1 MLANIR
7 VRENG
12 ESRFL
17 CELDLMKF
25 TKEQVQERINERG
38 LDEESFFVCGFPDW
52 EVDTIFT
59 LGEAYLLKKIIVDL
73 YEGDEFVVSYLLK
86 QGKSLVDI
94 ATRIYRFLTK
104 DEVELMVKLLEQAEF
119 GSVIHFFYKAGSWIT
134 AVNSYIEKGVVLN
147 TPKGFYVDVDEEYF
161 H

>member
-12 ESRFL
+12 QSRFL

-25 TKEQVQERINERG
+25 TKEQVQERISERG
-38 LDEESFFVCGFPDW
+38 LDEDSFFVCGFYDW
-52 EVDTIFT
+52 GVDTIFT
-59 LGEAYLLKKIIVDL
+59 LGEAYLLKKIIVEL
-73 YEGDEFVVSYLLK
+73 YKGDEFVVSYLLK
-86 QGKSLVDI
+86 QGKPLVDI

-104 DEVELMVKLLEQAEF
+104 DEAELMVKLLEHAEF
-119 GSVIHFFYKAGSWIT
+119 SSVIHFFYKAGSWIT

-147 TPKGFYVDVDEEYF
+147 TLKGFYVDEEYF

>member
-12 ESRFL
+12 QSRFL

-25 TKEQVQERINERG
+25 TKEQVQERMNERG
-38 LDEESFFVCGFPDW
+38 LDEESFFVCGFSDW
-52 EVDTIFT
+52 GVDTIFT
-59 LGEAYLLKKIIVDL
+59 LGKAYLLKKIIVDL
-73 YEGDEFVVSYLLK
+73 YGGDEFVVSYLLK

-94 ATRIYRFLTK
+94 AARSYIFLTK
-104 DEVELMVKLLEQAEF
+104 DEAELMLKLLEHAEF
-119 GSVIHFFYKAGSWIT
+119 SSVIHFFYKAGSWIT
-134 AVNSYIEKGVVLN
+134 AVNSYIEEGVVLN
-147 TPKGFYVDVDEEYF
+147 TPKGFYVDEEYF

>member
-7 VRENG
+7 VHENG
-12 ESRFL
+12 QSRFL

-25 TKEQVQERINERG
+25 TKEQVQERMNKRG
-38 LDEESFFVCGFPDW
+38 LDEESFFVCGFSDW
-52 EVDTIFT
+52 GVDTIFT
-59 LGEAYLLKKIIVDL
+59 LAKAYLLKKIIVDL
-73 YEGDEFVVSYLLK
+73 YEGNEFVVSYLLK

-94 ATRIYRFLTK
+94 ATRTYRFLTK
-104 DEVELMVKLLEQAEF
+104 DEAELMVKLLEHAEF
-119 GSVIHFFYKAGSWIT
+119 SSVIHFFYKAGSWIT

-147 TPKGFYVDVDEEYF
+147 TPKGFYVDEEYF

>member
-59 LGEAYLLKKIIVDL
+59 LGKAYLLKKIIVDL

-86 QGKSLVDI
+86 QGKSFVDI
-94 ATRIYRFLTK
+94 ATRTYRFLTK
-104 DEVELMVKLLEQAEF
+104 DEAELMVKLLEQAEF

-147 TPKGFYVDVDEEYF
+147 TPKGFYVDEEYV

>member
-7 VRENG
+7 VHENG

-38 LDEESFFVCGFPDW
+38 LNEESFFICGFPEW

-59 LGEAYLLKKIIVDL
+59 LGKAYLLKKIIIEL
-73 YEGDEFVVSYLLK
+73 YKGDEFVVSYLLK
-86 QGKSLVDI
+86 QGKSLVEI
-94 ATRIYRFLTK
+94 AARSYVFFGK
-104 DEVELMVKLLEQAEF
+104 DETELMVKLLEHAEF
-119 GSVIHFFYKAGSWIT
+119 SSVIHFFYKAGSWIT

-147 TPKGFYVDVDEEYF
+147 TPKGFYVDEEYF

>member
-7 VRENG
+7 VCENG

-25 TKEQVQERINERG
+25 TKEQVQERMNERG
-38 LDEESFFVCGFPDW
+38 LDEESFFVCGFSDW
-52 EVDTIFT
+52 GVDTIFT
-59 LGEAYLLKKIIVDL
+59 LGKAYLLKKIIVDL
-73 YEGDEFVVSYLLK
+73 YEGDEFVVCCLLK

-94 ATRIYRFLTK
+94 ATKTYRFVTK
-104 DEVELMVKLLEQAEF
+104 DEAELMLKLLEHAEF
-119 GSVIHFFYKAGSWIT
+119 SSVIHFFYKAGSWIT
-134 AVNSYIEKGVVLN
+134 AVNSYIEEGVVLN
-147 TPKGFYVDVDEEYF
+147 TPKGFYVDEEYF

>member
-59 LGEAYLLKKIIVDL
+59 LGKAYLLKKIIVDL
-73 YEGDEFVVSYLLK
+73 YEGDEFVVSHLLK
-86 QGKSLVDI
+86 QGKSFVDI
-94 ATRIYRFLTK
+94 ATRTYRFLTK
-104 DEVELMVKLLEQAEF
+104 DEAELMVKLLEHAEF
-119 GSVIHFFYKAGSWIT
+119 STVIEFFYKAGSWIT

-147 TPKGFYVDVDEEYF
+147 TPKGFYVDEEYV

>member
-12 ESRFL
+12 QSRFL

-38 LDEESFFVCGFPDW
+38 LDEDSFFVCGFSDW
-52 EVDTIFT
+52 GVDTIFT
-59 LGEAYLLKKIIVDL
+59 LGKAYLLKKIIVEL
-73 YEGDEFVVSYLLK
+73 YEEDEFVVCYLLK
-86 QGKSLVDI
+86 QRKSLVEI
-94 ATRIYRFLTK
+94 ATRTYRFVTK
-104 DEVELMVKLLEQAEF
+104 DEEELMVKLLEQAEF
-119 GSVIHFFYKAGSWIT
+119 SSVIHFFRKAGDWMT
-134 AVNSYIEKGVVLN
+134 AIQSYIEKGVVLN
-147 TPKGFYVDVDEEYF
+147 TPKGFYVDEEYF

>member
-104 DEVELMVKLLEQAEF
+104 DEAELMVKLLEQAEF

-134 AVNSYIEKGVVLN
+134 VVNSYIEKGVVLN

>member
-7 VRENG
+7 VHENG

-25 TKEQVQERINERG
+25 AKEQVQERINERG
-38 LDEESFFVCGFPDW
+38 LDEESFFVCGFSDW
-52 EVDTIFT
+52 GVDTIFT

-86 QGKSLVDI
+86 QGKSLVEI

-104 DEVELMVKLLEQAEF
+104 DEAELMVKLLEQAEF

-134 AVNSYIEKGVVLN
+134 AVNSYIEEGVVLN

>member
-25 TKEQVQERINERG
+25 TKEQVQERMNERG
-38 LDEESFFVCGFPDW
+38 LDEESFFVCGFSDW
-52 EVDTIFT
+52 GVDTIFS
-59 LGEAYLLKKIIVDL
+59 LGKAYLLKTIIVEL
-73 YEGDEFVVSYLLK
+73 YKGDEFVVSYLLK
-86 QGKSLVDI
+86 KGKSLVDI
-94 ATRIYRFLTK
+94 AARSYVFLTK
-104 DEVELMVKLLEQAEF
+104 DEAELMVKLLEHAEF
-119 GSVIHFFYKAGSWIT
+119 STVIEFFYKTGSWIT

-147 TPKGFYVDVDEEYF
+147 TPKGFYVDEEYV

>member
-12 ESRFL
+12 QSRFL

-25 TKEQVQERINERG
+25 TKEQVQERMNERG
-38 LDEESFFVCGFPDW
+38 LDEEFFFVCGFSDW
-52 EVDTIFT
+52 GVDTIFS
-59 LGEAYLLKKIIVDL
+59 LENAYLLKEIIVEL
-73 YEGDEFVVSYLLK
+73 YKGDEFVVSYLLK
-86 QGKSLVDI
+86 QRKSLIEI
-94 ATRIYRFLTK
+94 ATRTYRFVTK
-104 DEVELMVKLLEQAEF
+104 DEAELMVKLLEQAEF
-119 GSVIHFFYKAGSWIT
+119 SSVIHFFYKAGSWIT

-147 TPKGFYVDVDEEYF
+147 TPKGFYVDEEYF

>member
-17 CELDLMKF
+17 FELDLMKF

-38 LDEESFFVCGFPDW
+38 LDEESFFVCGFSDW
-52 EVDTIFT
+52 GVDTIFT
-59 LGEAYLLKKIIVDL
+59 LGKAYLLKKIIVDL

-94 ATRIYRFLTK
+94 ATRTYRFLTK
-104 DEVELMVKLLEQAEF
+104 DEAELMVKLLEHAEF
-119 GSVIHFFYKAGSWIT
+119 STVIEFFYKTGSWIT
-134 AVNSYIEKGVVLN
+134 AVNSYIEEGVVLN
-147 TPKGFYVDVDEEYF
+147 TPKGFYVEEYF

>member
-7 VRENG
+7 VHENG
-12 ESRFL
+12 QSRFL

-25 TKEQVQERINERG
+25 TKEQVQERMDERG

-59 LGEAYLLKKIIVDL
+59 LAKAYLLKKIIVDL

-104 DEVELMVKLLEQAEF
+104 DEAELMVKLLEHAEF
-119 GSVIHFFYKAGSWIT
+119 STVIEFFYKTGSWIT
-134 AVNSYIEKGVVLN
+134 AVNSYIEEGVVLN
-147 TPKGFYVDVDEEYF
+147 TPKGFYVDEEYF

>member
-12 ESRFL
+12 QSRFL

-38 LDEESFFVCGFPDW
+38 LDEESFFVCGFSDW
-52 EVDTIFT
+52 GVDTIFT
-59 LGEAYLLKKIIVDL
+59 LGKAYLLKKIIVDL

-94 ATRIYRFLTK
+94 ATRTYRFLTK
-104 DEVELMVKLLEQAEF
+104 DEAELMVKLLEHAEY
-119 GSVIHFFYKAGSWIT
+119 STVIEFFYKTGSWIT
-134 AVNSYIEKGVVLN
+134 AVNSYIEEGVVLN
-147 TPKGFYVDVDEEYF
+147 TPKGFYVDEEYF